1 MDLVFFQNM
10 LEYENEMFLSAV
22 QEDGLTIVAKG
33 LGLEN
38 VFTNLLK
45 VPHYMSGKKCKEVLL
60 WLKKIQKLEI
70 SDDIVNPNSI
80 MGLCN
85 AEFRR
90 K

>member
-1 MDLVFFQNM
+1 MNFDFVDLVFFQNM

-45 VPHYMSGKKCKEVLL
+45 VPHYMSGKKFKEVLL
-60 WLKKIQKLEI
+60 
-70 SDDIVNPNSI
+70 
-80 MGLCN
+80 
-85 AEFRR
+85 
-90 K
+90 

>member
-1 MDLVFFQNM
+1 MDLVFFQIM

-45 VPHYMSGKKCKEVLL
+45 VANCTSPSRDC
-60 WLKKIQKLEI
+60 
-70 SDDIVNPNSI
+70 
-80 MGLCN
+80 MGRNGSLGVIHLH
-85 AEFRR
+85 FP
-90 K
+90 